1 MELTSVELCILLAA
15 LHDGES
21 TDFRKYKEQTEEI
34 GFVIFFW
41 GDGECYQTYK
51 DDCGALFLA

>member
-1 MELTSVELCILLAA
+1 VEQTLVDLCILLAA

-34 GFVIFFW
+34 VFIIFFW
-41 GDGECYQTYK
+41 GDGEGYQTYK